1 MSRVHRSVVAY
12 AFLAQANRS
21 DGDLLSGLM
30 PIFKPIAK
38 LHQGETF
45 NPAKFSELVADL
57 YGLNV
62 SSWAVESLAPR
73 LEAAGVLT
81 RIKINEQ
88 AHEYVYSQIEEEYSE
103 VTEKDVQLVLDKFV
117 EFARPL
123 VEGHEGLKFEP
134 EVLKESFLAHIVDLD
149 FVGTILRPIQSLGAD
164 GKPKL
169 GLPKSAE
176 QTKWEQEKIN
186 SARID
191 TLCASFVL
199 DLHNKEPEL
208 YALVCRI
215 TAGAMVSEVVL
226 NFQSP
231 ETGISLSGL
240 RVILDTPF
248 LMDLLNL
255 SSKGAFEVS
264 SSICK
269 QLLEKGARLAVF
281 RHSIEEM
288 TDNLAAVMS
297 SFDAGEGYGPT
308 ARRLHER
315 TFRTYAGSIKTA
327 PEIRLKQE
335 SIEIIEAPSSQ
346 QAYGYF
352 TDEDERKL
360 FQSLGFFQ
368 NKRAQER
375 DAASVAGTMRLRS
388 GTKARMGKF
397 QACKVLFV
405 TENPWVAKKSQDAM
419 VRWGIYDAGDVPAA
433 ITDRYLAGL
442 LWVLYGGTASK
453 LPVQVLLANCAAAVE
468 PKTDL
473 IQRMHQFLSNVDEKQ
488 ADYFKALMTEERGS
502 QYLSKLSLGDSS
514 YISQDNA
521 SLILEQMKNSLLE
534 KSEAEWRAEREKHEE
549 QIEIINQQHS
559 EKIEELKGQ
568 IISAETDLLLA
579 RGDVR
584 TTQEMVGALTERLE
598 EQERQRIKDVEDRE
612 EKDRKQVE
620 RGVIEAD
627 KFVRRLTWGIAFIVC
642 AITIIGSFIP
652 GINSIP
658 YSQLISIVISVIV
671 FFLCFW
677 KLPDYIFGR
686 HIETLRDGKLRAE
699 LERRGVELDKLDD
712 MQIDWDKKTA
722 SRVKEKL
729 PK

>member
-1 MSRVHRSVVAY
+1 MSHIHRSVVAY
-12 AFLAQANRS
+12 AFLAQASRS

-45 NPAKFSELVADL
+45 NPSKFSEIVADL

-62 SSWAVESLAPR
+62 TSWAVESLAPR
-73 LEAAGVLT
+73 LESAGVLT
-81 RIKINEQ
+81 RIKISDQ

-123 VEGHEGLKFEP
+123 VDGHEGLKFEP
-134 EVLKESFLAHIVDLD
+134 ESLKESFLAHIVDLD
-149 FVGTILRPIQSLGAD
+149 FVGTILRPIQSLGPD

-169 GLPKSAE
+169 GLPKSDE
-176 QTKWEQEKIN
+176 QTRWEQEKIN

-264 SSICK
+264 SNICN

-315 TFRTYAGSIKTA
+315 TFRTYAGSIKTS
-327 PEIRLKQE
+327 PEARLKQE
-335 SIEIIEAPSSQ
+335 SIEIIDAPGSQ
-346 QAYGYF
+346 QAYAHF
-352 TDEDERKL
+352 TGEEERKL
-360 FQSLGFFQ
+360 FQSLGYFQ

-375 DAASVAGTMRLRS
+375 DAASVAGTMRLR
-388 GTKARMGKF
+388 GGAKARMGKF
-397 QACKVLFV
+397 QTCKVLFV

-549 QIEIINQQHS
+549 QIENINQQHS
-559 EKIEELKGQ
+559 AQIESLKDQ
-568 IISAETDLLLA
+568 IIHAETDLLVA
-579 RGDVR
+579 RGDVKS
-584 TTQEMVGALTERLE
+584 TQEMVEALTERLE
-598 EQERQRIKDVEDRE
+598 KQEHQRIKDLEDKE
-612 EKDRKQVE
+612 ERDRKQVE
-620 RGVIEAD
+620 RGVIETD
-627 KFVRRLTWGIAFIVC
+627 RFVRKLIWGIAFIVC
-642 AITIIGSFIP
+642 VMAVLGSFMP
-652 GINSIP
+652 GISSIP
-658 YSQLISIVISVIV
+658 YSQFISAAISVAV

-686 HIETLRDGKLRAE
+686 YIEALRGKRLKAALEMRGLE
-699 LERRGVELDKLDD
+699 LEILNH
-712 MQIDWDKKTA
+712 MQIDWDKKT
-722 SRVKEKL
+722 VTTLKGKV
-729 PK
+729 